1 MKRLIFALALS
12 AMFALNAQEDGNVR
26 KITIEDAVILAADNN
41 ISLKRQKISLE
52 TLERKNN
59 TSWNS
64 VSPSASLSAGL
75 SKPLDEIVTEPS
87 EAVKKN
93 RNDYTYSVGASVSL
107 SLTPALYTSIRDAK
121 LKYES
126 GKTSYED
133 AVRQIE
139 LNVRK
144 LFYSLI
150 YTQENINLQKRNM
163 ETARLRYE
171 NNRDKYNRGQL
182 SELDLLQS
190 QYSYESQRPSIESAE
205 ISYQNSIA
213 SFKQTLGIPQNQK
226 IELSGSLYD
235 GLPPD
240 SFTISK
246 TVDDLPSIK
255 KIQSS
260 IDQQKNSLMATR
272 FSAYGPSVSASWSW
286 GLNGNDKTDELKK
299 HSENHS
305 LSLNLRIPLDGYLP
319 WSNGSNNIAA
329 QKANLKDLEL
339 QLENEKTSAELSL
352 QNSIKN
358 ILQKQSQMEMLDRNV
373 ALAQKSYDM
382 TLTAYNHGSRDL
394 LTLQNAS
401 DSLLKAKTDRE
412 SHIYNL
418 ICAVMDLE
426 NTLGIPFG
434 SLGNE

>member
-107 SLTPALYTSIRDAK
+107 SLTPSLYTSIRDAK

-373 ALAQKSYDM
+373 ELAQKSYDM

>member
-1 MKRLIFALALS
+1 MKRLIFALSLS
-12 AMFALNAQEDGNVR
+12 AMFVLNAQDDGNVR

-64 VSPSASLSAGL
+64 VSPSASLSASL
-75 SKPLDEIVTEPS
+75 TKPLDEIVTEPS

-93 RNDYTYSVGASVSL
+93 RNDYSYQFAASVSL
-107 SLTPALYTSIRDAK
+107 SLTPSLYTSIRDAK

-126 GKTSYED
+126 GKTTYED

-144 LFYSLI
+144 LFYSLL
-150 YTQENINLQKRNM
+150 YTQENMNLQKRNM

-205 ISYQNSIA
+205 ISYQNNIA

-226 IELSGSLYD
+226 IELTGSLYD

-240 SFTISK
+240 SFTISQ
-246 TVDDLPSIK
+246 TVNDLPSIK
-255 KIQSS
+255 KLQTS
-260 IDQQKNSLMATR
+260 IDLQKNSLMATR

-373 ALAQKSYDM
+373 ELAQKSYDM

-434 SLGNE
+434 SLGKE

>member
-12 AMFALNAQEDGNVR
+12 AMFVLNAQEDGNVR

-107 SLTPALYTSIRDAK
+107 SLTPSLYTSIRDAK

-246 TVDDLPSIK
+246 TVDELPSIK

>member
-12 AMFALNAQEDGNVR
+12 AMFVLNAQEDGNVR

-107 SLTPALYTSIRDAK
+107 SLTPSLYTSIRDAK

-352 QNSIKN
+352 QNNIKN